1 MSIYKMVAS
10 KKSSTKRS
18 IRKNN
23 YEFRIKGSKD
33 EEERDRKVKRKSN
46 LYDRYSQESQQVE
59 RRKRNTSSSTTEPLN
74 YANSFSIHA
83 IQEICMV
90 DIKNQL
96 LELNKKVNRLVEA
109 GAKGEGKPNDVQ
121 PP

>member
-1 MSIYKMVAS
+1 MVAS
-10 KKSSTKRS
+10 KKDTKRS

-23 YEFRIKGSKD
+23 NYEFRLRRSKD
-33 EEERDRKVKRKSN
+33 EEDRNRQVKRKSN
-46 LYDRYSQESQQVE
+46 LYDRYSFESQQVE
-59 RRKRNTSSSTTEPLN
+59 RRKRTTSTSTTDPLN
-74 YANSFSIHA
+74 YTNSFSINA

-96 LELNKKVNRLVEA
+96 LELNKKVTKLLEA
-109 GAKGEGKPNDVQ
+109 GAKGEGKSSDVQ